1 MGENDAAAGMVADL
15 TTRINELETEL
26 EQWKKSAK
34 DILEQLQAAQQENS
48 ALRSRLTAVA
58 LVLRP

>member
-1 MGENDAAAGMVADL
+1 MGEHDATATVVTDL

-26 EQWKKSAK
+26 EQWKTSSKQ
-34 DILEQLQAAQQENS
+34 ILEQLQATQQENN

>member
-1 MGENDAAAGMVADL
+1 MGDNDAAATMVADL

-26 EQWKKSAK
+26 EQWKKSGR
-34 DILEQLQAAQQENS
+34 DLLEQLQAAQQENH